1 MAESS
6 HIITNTCICNLHGSS
21 HGSHSVIPV
30 TFSALLYSWCSTLQS
45 AARRLS
51 DQKLSLRQAESSPK
65 QKVKRSKR
73 NRQRDRPT
81 SPVQPTHRYKANKI
95 NTTRPY
101 PTHQNPTHNSRER
114 AATQY
119 HSTTI
124 PDLDERT
131 YVRTQQ
137 TCIHTPLHALHC
149 IRGK

>member
-30 TFSALLYSWCSTLQS
+30 TFSALLYSWCPTLPS

-65 QKVKRSKR
+65 QKVKRSQL

-81 SPVQPTHRYKANKI
+81 SPVQPTHRYKANNI

-101 PTHQNPTHNSRER
+101 PTHQNPT
-114 AATQY
+114 AANAPRP
-119 HSTTI
+119 STTARQSPI
-124 PDLDERT
+124 SMSLHT
-131 YVRTQQ
+131 YAPSKHAY
-137 TCIHTPLHALHC
+137 IHPCMHC
-149 IRGK
+149 IASAASK

>member
-101 PTHQNPTHNSRER
+101 PTQQNPT
-114 AATQY
+114 AANAPRP
-119 HSTTI
+119 STTARQSQI
-124 PDLDERT
+124 SMEPPSKHPYTLA
-131 YVRTQQ
+131 
-137 TCIHTPLHALHC
+137 CIALHY